1 MFLEYQNQK
10 KEVHLVSKIT
20 PKLKVEFAKKYSEL
34 RFDEVDEAKLKALQN
49 FDPTD
54 ENGIKNI
61 KPLVEFSILQKRI
74 GNPETIVHNDKVIV
88 ELFKMIVDRS
98 GWDNQWNEWFNQDF
112 EDDFW
117 QNQDIV
123 LITEQVQLFR
133 SKTGI

>member
-20 PKLKVEFAKKYSEL
+20 PKLKVEFVKKYSEL
-34 RFDEVDEAKLKALQN
+34 QFDEVDEAKLKALQN

-74 GNPETIVHNDKVIV
+74 GNPETIAHNDKVIV